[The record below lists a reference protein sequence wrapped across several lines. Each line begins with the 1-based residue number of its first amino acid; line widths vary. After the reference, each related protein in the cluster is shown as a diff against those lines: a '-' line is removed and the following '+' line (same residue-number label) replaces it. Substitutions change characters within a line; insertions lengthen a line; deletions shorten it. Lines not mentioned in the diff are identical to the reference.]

1 MAKMPVYRVSPNSVA
16 ECRSGDD
23 QSSCKHIEKCHRPS
37 RETISRYCSLWYGL
51 ALKPSSNFNSMR
63 ALRDNDGRWDG
74 MHVTT
79 IGCPTHPRSEE
90 EAEERN
96 AWTNVLDY
104 RKCH

>member
-1 MAKMPVYRVSPNSVA
+1 
-16 ECRSGDD
+16 
-23 QSSCKHIEKCHRPS
+23 
-37 RETISRYCSLWYGL
+37 
-51 ALKPSSNFNSMR
+51 MR

-104 RKCH
+104 RKCHWTTVSLEAWEDGLRNMNKYNMEKKVAVISKSQYE